1 MVVRFREDTVNTFP
15 TERRDHFVL
24 TVDTC
29 LQRLRDMPKA
39 EIHVH
44 LEGATDAE
52 TSYEIARRNGAPL
65 PVGSLEAW
73 REFFAFKDFPH
84 FIDVYRTSTDA
95 IRTPADLAL
104 MVERFYGNQAALN
117 VAYTESFVSMSL
129 HLRRLSPGDILSALE
144 DGAARGRALHG
155 VEVAFIADI
164 SRESPETQAAV
175 LDVAIAGRKRDTI
188 IGIGLG
194 GLEAEFPP
202 HLFAGT
208 YARARDAGLHV
219 VAHAGEAA
227 GPQSIRDAV
236 AHLGAER
243 IGHGVRV
250 IESPALMAEMRDRGI
265 PFEVCPQ
272 SNYALGIVPP
282 AAPHPI
288 RAMLDAGLHCTV
300 NSDDPGM
307 FASDLVAE
315 YELLERQGFTWDEL
329 WALNASTLEA
339 TFLTDAEK
347 EPHRAQW
354 AAFAAEFANGEA

>member
-1 MVVRFREDTVNTFP
+1 
-15 TERRDHFVL
+15 
-24 TVDTC
+24 
-29 LQRLRDMPKA
+29 MPKA

-52 TSYEIARRNGAPL
+52 TSYEIARRNRAPL
-65 PVGSLEAW
+65 PVGSLDAW

-95 IRTPADLAL
+95 IRTPDDLAL
-104 MVERFYGNQAALN
+104 MVERFYGNQAAQN
-117 VAYTESFVSMSL
+117 IAYTEAFVSMSL
-129 HLRRLSPGDILSALE
+129 HLRRLSGDRILEALE
-144 DGAARGRALHG
+144 AGAARGRAAYG

-175 LDVAIAGRKRDTI
+175 LDLALAGRARNTI

-202 HLFAGT
+202 HLFEAT
-208 YARARDAGLHV
+208 YASARAGGLHV

-236 AHLGAER
+236 DRLGAER

-250 IESPALMAEMRDRGI
+250 LESPELVADLRDRNI

-272 SNYALGIVPP
+272 SNYALGIV
-282 AAPHPI
+282 AANDPHPI

-307 FASDLVAE
+307 FATDLVAE
-315 YELLERQGFTWDEL
+315 YELLERQGFSWDEM
-329 WALNASTLEA
+329 WALNVRTLDA
-339 TFLTDAEK
+339 TFLSEAEK
-347 EPHRAQW
+347 TPYRAMW
-354 AAFAAEFANGEA
+354 AAFAAEIANDEET